1 VSNLQIEKAIQCYLV
16 HSPCSEL
23 SFHMHGARHEIVMT
37 CLVCSTTLVTRSE
50 RLKPQEQVPMGVV
63 TMGSEQILHIQLSVN
78 SSSRLECS
86 TLAIKAITVHY
97 SKVSLLDC
105 ISRSIN

>member
-1 VSNLQIEKAIQCYLV
+1 MSNLQLEKSSVVTQCYLV
-16 HSPCSEL
+16 HSPSSEL
-23 SFHMHGARHEIVMT
+23 SFHLHGARQEIVMT
-37 CLVCSTTLVTRSE
+37 CLVCSTTLVT
-50 RLKPQEQVPMGVV
+50 QEQVPMGVV

-97 SKVSLLDC
+97 SQVSLLDC